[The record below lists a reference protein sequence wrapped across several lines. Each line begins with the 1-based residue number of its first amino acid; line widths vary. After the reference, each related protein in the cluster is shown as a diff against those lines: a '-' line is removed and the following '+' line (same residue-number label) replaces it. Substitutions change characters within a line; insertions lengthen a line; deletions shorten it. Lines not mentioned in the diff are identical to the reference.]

1 MCRNIATLRGLEPPV
16 TTQEI
21 EAAAVQFVRKVTGVT
36 SGPLLNSPAFDDAVR
51 AITVATTQVLTE
63 LPARKRPPR
72 NTPASRRRV
81 VVEE

>member
-1 MCRNIATLRGLEPPV
+1 MCRNIAALRGLEPPV
-16 TTQEI
+16 TAQEV

-36 SGPLLNSPAFDDAVR
+36 SGPLLNSPVFERAVR
-51 AITVATTQVLTE
+51 SIAAATTQVLTE
-63 LPARKRPPR
+63 LPARTRPPR